1 MIERFFYIAK
11 GVFMNTEIE
20 NKLKTLPDKS
30 GVYIMLNKDGEIIY
44 VGKAKVLKNRVR
56 QYFNGNKHTIKVKK
70 MVENIADFEYII
82 TDSEREA
89 LILENN
95 LIKENMPKYNILLK
109 DDKTYPFIKLTLNE
123 DFPRVFMTRRPI
135 RDGAKYFGPYC
146 SNFNI
151 KEVLEII
158 ADVFPLRRCKKHLS
172 ADNLGGKPCLY
183 YQMNKCNGVCT
194 GRVSRTEYNETV
206 KKIISFLN
214 GNYDDVIRLL
224 QEKMKNA
231 AASLDFESAAAFR
244 DRINSVSML
253 GEKQKIVSATGSDCD
268 AIAVYNANDTA
279 CVVIFFVRKGKT
291 VGEEHYFMSGT
302 DDMNGDEIL
311 SDFIRQ
317 YYDNCSFIPHQLYL
331 QHEIADNSVI
341 EEWLS
346 EKTNRSVK
354 IFVPKIGDKLK
365 LINMISANA
374 KKQHSE
380 RELKIMRDISFKDN
394 ALVSLQKLT
403 CLASPP
409 MNIEAY
415 DISNTSGKAMVGA
428 MVTYTGGKPN
438 RNKYR
443 NFRIKYVTG
452 QDDYACMSEVISRR
466 IERALAEREK
476 SGGSAN
482 GDFLPLPDLILLDG
496 GMGHVDTVLPI
507 IKSYGLDIPVFGIV
521 KNNRHR
527 TEGLISPAGE
537 VKVDKSSE
545 AFMLLTNIQD
555 EMHRRA
561 ISYHRKLR
569 DSSALKTEIRDIKG
583 VGEKK
588 AKILLRNFKS
598 LKAIRSASLEEL
610 SSVAGIDK
618 ATAANVFNYFNG
630 R

>member
-1 MIERFFYIAK
+1 
-11 GVFMNTEIE
+11 MNIEIE

-30 GVYIMLNKDGEIIY
+30 GVYIMKNADGEIIY

-56 QYFNGNKHTIKVKK
+56 QYFKGNNHAPKVRK

-123 DFPRVFMTRRPI
+123 DFPRVFMTRRVI
-135 RDGAKYFGPYC
+135 RDGARYFGPYC

-158 ADVFPLRRCKKHLS
+158 ADVFPLRRCKKQLS
-172 ADNLGGKPCLY
+172 VDKLDDKPCLY
-183 YQMNKCNGVCT
+183 YQMNKCSGVCT
-194 GRVSRTEYNETV
+194 GMVSREEYYNTV

-214 GNYDDVIRLL
+214 GNYDDVIELL
-224 QEKMKNA
+224 TKKMKNA

-253 GEKQKIVSATGSDCD
+253 GERQKIVSATGSDCD
-268 AIAVYNANDTA
+268 AIAMYNANDTA
-279 CVVIFFVRKGKT
+279 CVVIFFVRKGKI

-302 DDMNGDEIL
+302 DDMSGAEIL
-311 SDFIRQ
+311 SDFIKQ
-317 YYDNCSFIPHQLYL
+317 YYDTCSFIPNEIYL
-331 QHEIADNSVI
+331 QHEIADSAII
-341 EEWLS
+341 EEWLG
-346 EKTNRSVK
+346 EKINRSVK
-354 IFVPKIGDKLK
+354 IHTPKIGDKLK
-365 LINMISANA
+365 LINMITANA

-394 ALVSLQKLT
+394 ALVALGELT
-403 CLASPP
+403 GLDKPP

-415 DISNTSGKAMVGA
+415 DISNTSGRAMVGA

-438 RNKYR
+438 RSKYR
-443 NFRIKYVTG
+443 NFRIKYVSG

-466 IERALAEREK
+466 IERALSESENAKADAE
-476 SGGSAN
+476 GA
-482 GDFLPLPDLILLDG
+482 FLPLPDLILLDG
-496 GMGHVDTVLPI
+496 GMGHVDTIIPV

-521 KNNRHR
+521 KNKHHR
-527 TEGLISPAGE
+527 TEGLVSTKGE
-537 VKVDKSSE
+537 VRVDKSGE

-561 ISYHRKLR
+561 ITYHRKLR
-569 DSSALKTEIRDIKG
+569 QGSALKSELRDIKG

-598 LKAIRSASLEEL
+598 LKAIRSATLEEL

-618 ATAANVFNYFNG
+618 GTARNVYNYFNG
-630 R
+630 K

>member
-1 MIERFFYIAK
+1 
-11 GVFMNTEIE
+11 MNIEIE

-30 GVYIMLNKDGEIIY
+30 GVYIMKNADGEIIY

-56 QYFNGNKHTIKVKK
+56 QYFKGNNHAPKVRK

-123 DFPRVFMTRRPI
+123 DFPRVFMTRRVI
-135 RDGAKYFGPYC
+135 RDGARYFGPYC

-158 ADVFPLRRCKKHLS
+158 ADVFPLRRCKKQLS
-172 ADNLGGKPCLY
+172 IDKLSDKPCLY
-183 YQMNKCNGVCT
+183 YQMNKCSGVCT
-194 GRVSRTEYNETV
+194 GMVSREEYYDTV

-214 GNYDDVIRLL
+214 GNYDDVIKLL
-224 QEKMKNA
+224 TDKMKNA
-231 AASLDFESAAAFR
+231 ASSLDFESAAAFR

-253 GEKQKIVSATGSDCD
+253 GERQKIVSATGSDCD
-268 AIAVYNANDTA
+268 AIAMYNANDTA
-279 CVVIFFVRKGKT
+279 CVVIFFVRKGKI

-302 DDMNGDEIL
+302 DDMSGAEIL
-311 SDFIRQ
+311 SDFIKQ
-317 YYDNCSFIPHQLYL
+317 YYDTCSFIPHQIYL
-331 QHEIADNSVI
+331 QHEIADSTII
-341 EEWLS
+341 EEWLG
-346 EKTNRSVK
+346 EKINRSVK
-354 IFVPKIGDKLK
+354 IHTPKIGDKLK
-365 LINMISANA
+365 LINMITANA

-394 ALVSLQKLT
+394 ALVDLQKLT
-403 CLASPP
+403 GLDKPP

-415 DISNTSGKAMVGA
+415 DISNTSGRAMVGA

-438 RNKYR
+438 RSKYR
-443 NFRIKYVTG
+443 NFRIKYVSG

-466 IERALAEREK
+466 IERALSESENAKADAE
-476 SGGSAN
+476 GA
-482 GDFLPLPDLILLDG
+482 FLPLPDLILLDG
-496 GMGHVDTVLPI
+496 GMGHVDTIIPV

-521 KNNRHR
+521 KNKHHR
-527 TEGLISPAGE
+527 TEGLISPKGE
-537 VKVDKSSE
+537 VRVDKSGE

-561 ISYHRKLR
+561 ITYHRKLR
-569 DSSALKTEIRDIKG
+569 QGSALKSELRDIKG

-598 LKAIRSASLEEL
+598 LKAIRSATLEEL
-610 SSVAGIDK
+610 SSIAGIDK
-618 ATAANVFNYFNG
+618 GTARNVYNYFNG
-630 R
+630 K